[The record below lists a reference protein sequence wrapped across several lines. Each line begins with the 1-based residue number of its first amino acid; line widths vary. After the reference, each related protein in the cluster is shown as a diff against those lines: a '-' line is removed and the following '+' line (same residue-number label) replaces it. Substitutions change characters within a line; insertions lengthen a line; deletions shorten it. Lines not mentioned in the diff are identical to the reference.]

1 MNARSGTAAV
11 KRGGIRWAPVL
22 MRALVAIAAS
32 ATPALAQEDIEGLA
46 VGETLY
52 EIRLTDG
59 SVLFAR
65 VIEVAGEMIVL
76 VTSGGARLE
85 LERSQIREARVAQGR
100 VVEGEFWRKDSNTS
114 RLFFTATG
122 RTLDKGNWYAGTT
135 LIFLPWVAELPNRRR
150 RSWADHLAVAYPGRR
165 RATNR
170 PGRPTCTTTCC

>member
-1 MNARSGTAAV
+1 MNVRSCAAAL
-11 KRGGIRWAPVL
+11 KCRGLGWGAVL
-22 MRALVAIAAS
+22 VMALIAIAAP
-32 ATPALAQEDIEGLA
+32 ATPAVAQEVDVEALA
-46 VGETLY
+46 VGEALY

-65 VIEVAGEMIVL
+65 VTEAGGETIVL

-100 VVEGEFWRKDSNTS
+100 VVEGEFWRTDSNTS

-135 LIFLPWVAELPNRRR
+135 LVIFPW
-150 RSWADHLAVAYPGRR
+150 LAVGISDRVTLAAGGSLFVSEFRWFYVAPKV
-165 RATNR
+165 
-170 PGRPTCTTTCC
+170 